1 MEDSKNNQKR
11 KIHGAKSSFSHGDS
25 EKVNLN
31 ANLILKCISIEGQFN
46 NPFERREE

>member
-11 KIHGAKSSFSHGDS
+11 KIHGAKSSFSHGES
-25 EKVNLN
+25 ERINLN
-31 ANLILKCISIEGQFN
+31 ANLILKCIIIEGKFI